1 MPFEFKQTEIKD
13 VVVIKTKKSSDN
25 RGSFIKG
32 YEKTAFSNYLG
43 ESFEEDYISV
53 SNKNVLR
60 GMHYQIEPMAQG
72 KLLTV
77 ISGKILDVAVD
88 IRKNS
93 ETYLQYTMNYLQTDG
108 FDSVLIPPGFAH
120 GFLSFEDR
128 TTVVNRCTSEFS
140 PEHERGI
147 LWNDPFFKIS
157 WPVKNPIL
165 SEKDKGWK
173 LWSEG

>member
-1 MPFEFKQTEIKD
+1 MPFEFMQTGIKD

-25 RGSFIKG
+25 RGLFIKG
-32 YEKTAFSNYLG
+32 YEKTAFSDFLS

-60 GMHYQIEPMAQG
+60 GMHYQIEPMTQG
-72 KLLTV
+72 KLITV

-93 ETYLQYTMNYLQTDG
+93 ETYAQYTMNNLETDG
-108 FDSVLIPPGFAH
+108 FDSVWIPPGFAH
-120 GFLSFEDR
+120 GFLSMENG

-140 PEHERGI
+140 RDHERGI

-157 WPVKNPIL
+157 WPFEDPTL

-173 LWSEG
+173 LWNEG